1 MTQILATFCATYGCL
16 LNGTVIGYSAPAI
29 PSLLDPES
37 ILLISISAENFSD
50 IHIFQVKL

>member
-1 MTQILATFCATYGCL
+1 LATFCATYGCL